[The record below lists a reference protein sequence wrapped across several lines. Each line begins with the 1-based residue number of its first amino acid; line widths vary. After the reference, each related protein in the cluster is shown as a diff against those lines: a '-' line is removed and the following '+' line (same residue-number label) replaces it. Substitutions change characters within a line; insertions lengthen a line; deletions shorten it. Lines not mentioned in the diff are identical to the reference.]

1 MIRFIKK
8 AAHNLSQDFNFFI
21 PSKRLAINEQKRMLA
36 KQLNDFLHVYKK
48 DTEQIRLELKNQLK
62 LERKLNHNKLIDEKS
77 FQSLLYKCC
86 ESELEEIMSTYM
98 KSSQDCSVFLG
109 VSRSD
114 SKINENGLA
123 QKSINT
129 SSKEKKDFFQ
139 SKQNSNNSQKDD
151 KNKTTSKAK
160 DGIKTSA
167 IFENSGIHREQHK
180 NKYTKSAID
189 GKCSGDELIDSF
201 DSCSSFSSSES
212 ISRPNSIKSTIN
224 SETIRTVPLS
234 SLTYTSNQR
243 NNKDLNPFN
252 NIPKNRDSLKF
263 TNSSFDKS
271 IFKIN

>member
-1 MIRFIKK
+1 
-8 AAHNLSQDFNFFI
+8 
-21 PSKRLAINEQKRMLA
+21 
-36 KQLNDFLHVYKK
+36 
-48 DTEQIRLELKNQLK
+48 
-62 LERKLNHNKLIDEKS
+62 
-77 FQSLLYKCC
+77 
-86 ESELEEIMSTYM
+86 M

-151 KNKTTSKAK
+151 KNKT
-160 DGIKTSA
+160 
-167 IFENSGIHREQHK
+167 
-180 NKYTKSAID
+180 TKSAID

-252 NIPKNRDSLKF
+252 NIPKNSDSLKF

-271 IFKIN
+271 IFKKN